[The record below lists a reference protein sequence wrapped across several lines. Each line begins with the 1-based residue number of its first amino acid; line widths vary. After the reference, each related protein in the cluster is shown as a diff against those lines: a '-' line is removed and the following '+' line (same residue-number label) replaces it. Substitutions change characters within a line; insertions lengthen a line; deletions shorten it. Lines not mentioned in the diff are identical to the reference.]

1 MTPPELVD
9 EPDSVPPDGPS
20 WSDREAAALRTQLL
34 HRHLLARLA
43 VARDDLRAVEDRST
57 APVVMV
63 ERFAAVVT
71 DTQRDLAAERAEAE
85 LRSAALLR
93 VADAAAAEVLA
104 RARARADALLLVA
117 DRLRS
122 EAPEPM
128 SETPADE
135 SRYETR
141 SGVTIFR
148 EILRRSPWMIR
159 RRP

>member
-1 MTPPELVD
+1 LHVRSDGYFPSLRGVTPPELVN
-9 EPDSVPPDGPS
+9 EPDSVPPSGPQ

-117 DRLRS
+117 ARLRS
-122 EAPEPM
+122 EAQEAGPA
-128 SETPADE
+128 TPAAEPRHDAPM
-135 SRYETR
+135 
-141 SGVTIFR
+141 GVR
-148 EILRRSPWMIR
+148 ML
-159 RRP
+159 